1 MDTHGVLGGV
11 APELNLGQDLVGE
24 RAGHDE
30 AWVTHGTAKVDQTT
44 LGQEDDVLAVLEGVP
59 VHLGLDVGLQLAVLL
74 QPLDLDLA
82 VEVTNVAD
90 DCVVLH
96 HHEVLAGQD
105 VLATSGGDKDVAPVK
120 KVV

>member
-1 MDTHGVLGGV
+1 MSHGAAEVDKTALG
-11 APELNLGQDLVGE
+11 EQ
-24 RAGHDE
+24 
-30 AWVTHGTAKVDQTT
+30 
-44 LGQEDDVLAVLEGVP
+44 DDVLAVLQGEP
-59 VHLGLDVGLQLAVLL
+59 VHLRLDVRLRPAVLL